1 MSGQQPDAGHIVNQP
16 QKRPA
21 PVRICRSATLL
32 IAFLMANFCAAPS
45 LRAGPEPFAPA
56 APWSSADLLAP
67 AALAK
72 ELAAPAAGERP
83 VLLCV
88 GFQPLYHGAH
98 IPGATLAGPASRP
111 EGIAALRKAVRD
123 LPADRPL
130 VIYCGCCP
138 FKDCPNVRP
147 AFNTLREMGFQRI
160 RVVLMPHDFAQDWTL
175 QGFPVEKGDRG
186 H

>member
-1 MSGQQPDAGHIVNQP
+1 MNRPK
-16 QKRPA
+16 KRPA
-21 PVRICRSATLL
+21 PTWISRPATFLITFLL
-32 IAFLMANFCAAPS
+32 AGACAAPS
-45 LRAGPEPFAPA
+45 LRAAQEHSPPPDPWPPA
-56 APWSSADLLAP
+56 GLLAP
-67 AALAK
+67 AALTK
-72 ELAAPAAGERP
+72 ELAAPAAGGRP
-83 VLLCV
+83 ILLCV

-98 IPGATLAGPASRP
+98 IPGATLAGPTSRP

-147 AFNTLREMGFQRI
+147 AFTTLRDLGFPRV
-160 RVVLMPHDFAQDWTL
+160 RVVLMPHDFVQDWTL
-175 QGFPVEKGDRG
+175 LGFPVEKGDEG